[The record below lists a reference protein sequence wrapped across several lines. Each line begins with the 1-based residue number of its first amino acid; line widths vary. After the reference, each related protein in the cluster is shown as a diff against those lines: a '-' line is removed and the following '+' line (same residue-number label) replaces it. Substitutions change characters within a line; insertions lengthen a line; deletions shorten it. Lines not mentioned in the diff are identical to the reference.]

1 MVTGP
6 KEKKCLRVFNE
17 FASGF
22 ATRSLFREKS
32 AFISH
37 G

>member
-1 MVTGP
+1 MVTGL
-6 KEKKCLRVFNE
+6 KEKKCLRVINE

-22 ATRSLFREKS
+22 ATRSLFSEKS
-32 AFISH
+32 AFIYQ

>member
-22 ATRSLFREKS
+22 ATRSFFSEKS
-32 AFISH
+32 AFICQ